1 VLDVE
6 GSSSAARG
14 ERGQIIERQLACLA
28 LCVSDTF
35 IINLFVNQVG

>member
-1 VLDVE
+1 VE